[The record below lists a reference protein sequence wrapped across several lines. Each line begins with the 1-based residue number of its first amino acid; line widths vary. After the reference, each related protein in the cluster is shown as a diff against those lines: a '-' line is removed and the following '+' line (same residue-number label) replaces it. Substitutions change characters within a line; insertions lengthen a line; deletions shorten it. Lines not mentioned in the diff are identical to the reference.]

1 MTPRET
7 LNTQR
12 EASRTQKCQKSR
24 RGVKAEKVHRVELLK
39 DPLIVVRGGE
49 LVARELVAREHQP
62 AARGRAASADRNRTA
77 GAAAASSSSSA
88 SCSGWTRTIDVD
100 CHPCAS
106 KQEQIVKFACGEQG
120 LGRAGERSKR
130 SSWCKGRSGVRGRFA
145 TERRTVKLR
154 YLASS
159 CEKVSTKNS
168 ISGSRLGT
176 LSDFPDRPFPA
187 DQGWY
192 RRAKLRLW
200 FPHSGMYQ

>member
-24 RGVKAEKVHRVELLK
+24 RGVKGENFNQMELLK

-77 GAAAASSSSSA
+77 GAAVAPSSSSA
-88 SCSGWTRTIDVD
+88 CSQWIVWNMLRRD
-100 CHPCAS
+100 PCAS

-120 LGRAGERSKR
+120 LG
-130 SSWCKGRSGVRGRFA
+130 
-145 TERRTVKLR
+145 
-154 YLASS
+154 
-159 CEKVSTKNS
+159 
-168 ISGSRLGT
+168 
-176 LSDFPDRPFPA
+176 LS
-187 DQGWY
+187 
-192 RRAKLRLW
+192 LI
-200 FPHSGMYQ
+200 HI